1 MLVFLVHCN
10 LRQYHRFIP
19 CLYVFLPPMSS
30 QKRNP
35 DDGDAPADGD
45 NPDDKR
51 RKFSFFRVVQDALFS
66 QSMQKLLEP
75 LIRKVVKEEVELALR
90 KHMTNVQR
98 NDENGGKEICSSE
111 PRCFQ
116 LKFITDI
123 SLPVFTGA
131 RIEGRDGSNLK
142 VALIDT
148 QSGKI
153 VDTEP
158 QSSAKVEI
166 VVLEGDF
173 ESGVDNYTIE
183 EFKNNIVRER
193 EGKKSLLTGDTFVNL
208 KYGIG
213 LVGEISFTDN
223 SSWTRSRRFRLGAR
237 ILDDNNEMRILE
249 AKTASFVVRDHR
261 GELYKKHHPPS
272 LQDEVWRLQKISKD
286 GAYHKRLSQEKIKTV
301 QDFLSQLYVQPSR
314 LRNQILGGMPTKM
327 WEATIEHAQTCVLN
341 KKIYVYKPHDLEPKS
356 GVVFN
361 VVGQVM
367 GLLSDYQYVPIDKL
381 SETEKAD
388 AHNLVISAYEHWE
401 QVDSMDDETSLVGSS
416 SQFLY
421 TPSSPMVDHSYGI
434 KYLDSPKFSGFDFTP
449 SNAYSSDIIS
459 SMGSIENVSGLDDH
473 ALQAFDSVVVRHDQ
487 IPCSP
492 NYPSSSLLCDSEPL
506 NSSFFDVDH
515 MQVLES
521 DFQCSSILESRA
533 TPKGVAQTRWTKVY
547 GVLQWYFLFIRRNKR
562 RFD

>member
-131 RIEGRDGSNLK
+131 RIEGRDGSDLK

-208 KYGIG
+208 KDGIG
-213 LVGEISFTDN
+213 LLGEISFTDN

-237 ILDDNNEMRILE
+237 ILDNNNETRILE

-314 LRNQILGGMPTKM
+314 LRNILGGMPTKM

-361 VVGQVM
+361 V
-367 GLLSDYQYVPIDKL
+367 
-381 SETEKAD
+381 AD

-434 KYLDSPKFSGFDFTP
+434 KYLASPKFSGFDFTP

-473 ALQAFDSVVVRHDQ
+473 ALQAFDSMVVRHDQ

-492 NYPSSSLLCDSEPL
+492 NYPSSSLICDSEPL

-521 DFQCSSILESRA
+521 AGFQCSSILESRA
-533 TPKGVAQTRWTKVY
+533 TPKGVAQTRWTKGYAVFSRCLA
-547 GVLQWYFLFIRRNKR
+547 VPVSEPEEFSP
-562 RFD
+562 